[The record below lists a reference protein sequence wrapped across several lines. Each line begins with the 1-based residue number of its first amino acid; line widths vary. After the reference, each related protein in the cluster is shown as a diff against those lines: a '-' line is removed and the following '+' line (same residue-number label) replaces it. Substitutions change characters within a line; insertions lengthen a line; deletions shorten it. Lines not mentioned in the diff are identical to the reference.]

1 MAAPTGIKALA
12 ALAKGGSLEP
22 WSYEP
27 SALAPADVEI
37 AISHCGLCHSDV
49 HLIDDSWGRSKY
61 PLVPGHEIVGKV
73 AAVGSGVS
81 RLQVGQR
88 VGVGWQRSAC
98 LECDLCLGGQENL
111 CRSQQATCMGH
122 HGGLADRIRIDGRF
136 VFDLPEDLPS
146 EIAAPL
152 LCGGVTVYAPLR
164 RFGIGATSSV
174 AVIGIGGL
182 GHMALLMAR
191 AIGCE
196 TTAFST
202 SPEKRAEV
210 LAMGAN
216 DFASSTDPK
225 DLRKHFGRFDLVL
238 STVHARLDWT
248 TYLQTLRPNGTLCLL
263 GMPPG
268 VIQFPPSLLVTGERS
283 ITGSDI
289 GSRSAIREMLR
300 FSARHKIAP
309 QVQRMPMAEAN
320 AALTRL
326 RQNQVRYRVVLEN
339 SL

>member
-1 MAAPTGIKALA
+1 MPDAGQIRAFA
-12 ALAKGGSLEP
+12 ALSKGAALEP

-27 SALAPADVEI
+27 RALGFHDVEI
-37 AISHCGLCHSDV
+37 EVSHCGLCHSDI
-49 HLIDDSWGRSKY
+49 HLIDDGWGRSAY
-61 PLVPGHEIVGKV
+61 PLVPGHEIVGNV
-73 AAVGSGVS
+73 AAVGPEVKH
-81 RLQVGQR
+81 LALGQR

-98 LECDLCLGGQENL
+98 LECDLCLAGQENL
-111 CRSQQATCMGH
+111 CRRQQATCMGH
-122 HGGLADRIRIDGRF
+122 HGGLANRIRIDGRF
-136 VFDLPEDLPS
+136 VFALPEELAS
-146 EIAAPL
+146 EYAAPL
-152 LCGGVTVYAPLR
+152 MCGGVTVYSPLR
-164 RFGIGATSSV
+164 RFGIGGTSTV

-191 AIGCE
+191 ALGAD

-202 SPEKRAEV
+202 SPEKRAEAI
-210 LAMGAN
+210 AMGAN
-216 DFASSTDPK
+216 DFAATSDPK
-225 DLRKHFGRFDLVL
+225 EIRKHFGRFDLVL

-248 TYLQTLRPNGTLCLL
+248 MYLQTLRPNGTFCLF

-289 GSRSAIREMLR
+289 GSRSVIRDMLR
-300 FSARHKIAP
+300 FSTRHKIAP

-326 RQNQVRYRVVLEN
+326 RQNQVRYRLVLEN
-339 SL
+339 

>member
-1 MAAPTGIKALA
+1 MAGSGRIDALA
-12 ALAKGGSLEP
+12 ALAKGGALEP

-27 SALAPADVEI
+27 AALGAHDVEI
-37 AISHCGLCHSDV
+37 EVSHCGLCHSDI
-49 HLIDDSWGRSKY
+49 HLIDDGWGRSAY
-61 PLVPGHEIVGKV
+61 PQVPGHEIVGTV
-73 AAVGSGVS
+73 AAAGPEV
-81 RLQVGQR
+81 RHLAVGQR

-98 LECDLCLGGQENL
+98 LECDLCLAGQENL
-111 CRSQQATCMGH
+111 CRKQQATCMGH
-122 HGGLADRIRIDGRF
+122 HGGLANRIRIDGRF
-136 VFDLPEDLPS
+136 AFELPDELAS
-146 EIAAPL
+146 EFAAPL
-152 LCGGVTVYAPLR
+152 MCGGVTVYSPLR
-164 RFGIGATSSV
+164 RFGIGATSTV

-191 AIGCE
+191 ALGAD

-202 SPEKRAEV
+202 SPDKRAEA

-216 DFASSTDPK
+216 DFAASNDPK
-225 DLRKHFGRFDLVL
+225 EVRKHFGRFDLVL

-300 FSARHKIAP
+300 FSTRHKIAP

-326 RQNQVRYRVVLEN
+326 RQNQVRYRLVLEN
-339 SL
+339 